1 MIAGLLDGLVCC
13 SSLVAQL
20 WVAVLELLASV
31 ESLSLLVEVLFHHVD
46 VVLVC
51 PEVDAGVF
59 DNGNAVLVETLGNF
73 LALQLVS
80 GLVAAVKVGLEVD
93 DGDVFKM
100 NLVGA

>member
-1 MIAGLLDGLVCC
+1 MIAGLLDSLVCC

-31 ESLSLLVEVLFHHVD
+31 ENLSLLVEVLLHHVD

-51 PEVDAGVF
+51 PEVDAGVSY
-59 DNGNAVLVETLGNF
+59 NRNSVLVETLGDF

-80 GLVAAVKVGLEVD
+80 GLVVTIKVGLEVD
-93 DGDVFKM
+93 DGDVLKV
-100 NLVGA
+100 NLVSA